1 MGAAVPVAAVTD
13 SLVHLATNA
22 VGSLGLG
29 GIFVLM
35 LAESACIPIPSEATM
50 LFAGF
55 AVSQGRFS
63 LFAITAIGVL
73 GNLVGSLIAYG
84 VGYFGRVEL
93 VERHA
98 HKVHI
103 KPSHLEWADRWFA
116 RYGEA
121 TVLFT
126 RILPIIRTFIS
137 LPAGVARMPVARFT
151 GFTLIGCIPW
161 VLLLGFIGDQVGH
174 NWTHWRHAFSYV
186 DYVMAA
192 LIVGGIA
199 YWIWRRVK
207 ARRQPASHVLAPE
220 AEPESQ
226 RIPAGRG

>member
-1 MGAAVPVAAVTD
+1 MPLASITD

-22 VGSLGLG
+22 VDTLGLG
-29 GIFVLM
+29 GVFVLT
-35 LAESACIPIPSEATM
+35 LAGCACIPIPSEATM

-73 GNLVGSLIAYG
+73 GSLVGSWISYA
-84 VGYFGRVEL
+84 VGYLGRIEL

-98 HKVHI
+98 GKLHI
-103 KPSHLEWADRWFA
+103 KPSHLAFADRWFT
-116 RYGEA
+116 RYGDA
-121 TVLFT
+121 TVFFT
-126 RILPIIRTFIS
+126 RMLPIIRTFIS
-137 LPAGVARMPVARFT
+137 LPAGVARMPFVRFT
-151 GFTLIGCIPW
+151 VFTVLGTIPW
-161 VLLLGFIGDQVGH
+161 ILLFGFIGDQVGH

-199 YWIWRRVK
+199 YWIVRRVK
-207 ARRQPASHVLAPE
+207 AHRAPHATVSPE
-220 AEPESQ
+220 AEVESEH
-226 RIPAGRG
+226 IPAGRG